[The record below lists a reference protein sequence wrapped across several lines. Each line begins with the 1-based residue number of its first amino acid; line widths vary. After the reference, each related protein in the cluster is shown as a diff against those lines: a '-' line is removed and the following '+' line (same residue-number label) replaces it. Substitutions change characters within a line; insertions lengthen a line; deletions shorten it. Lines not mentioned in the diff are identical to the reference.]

1 MIEEVTTGLR
11 QREPEWI
18 KMFVI
23 LVLVLVLQLTEIR
36 GTFSPRFV
44 VRDGDDVTLPCENMR
59 DEQDTCEKT
68 NWLFS
73 NSPDASVTV
82 STDRQ
87 VSGKTERLEVAADC
101 SLVIKNVSHEDVG
114 FYTCRTSH
122 INHNQDAHAH
132 LFLLTMT
139 EKKEGDQVKFSCF
152 VAAKETCKHTVE
164 WMYERK
170 AVNDTMIMKTSGC
183 SVTAVIPESFLKNKP
198 KYREMISCK
207 VKADSTE
214 RDQLFP
220 LSPQTAG
227 NDVSMTSAEGRKAN
241 ETQPALKNASTT
253 PLNLWLYVVVSLGS
267 VALIVTVLM
276 ITLWKRREEERLI
289 ILQDVEQSLNS
300 AVVLSSPG
308 NGPNMA
314 DPEDEVLYATICHT
328 EKAKSKTWDDE
339 KPGDSVTY
347 SCVKV
352 DSPAGSCDPDSLN
365 ANHQQIT

>member
-220 LSPQTAG
+220 LSPQTA
-227 NDVSMTSAEGRKAN
+227 D
-241 ETQPALKNASTT
+241 
-253 PLNLWLYVVVSLGS
+253 LWLYVVVSLGS